1 MGTNPALE
9 IGPGKSLRASREFL
23 ARPSVQEISQAWA
36 VRWTQNTLAAVTSSP
51 WWAFVVVILA
61 IACVGYADSKAQ
73 DVSLGYLYILP
84 LSFSAILLSRP
95 ITFALVAACIF
106 LHDLVGPPIHHI
118 PARILHNVDALIG
131 FIFVVLIL
139 QLFVA
144 QRNSL
149 NDLARHQRD
158 ELLKEVELAAEVQR
172 MFLPNGDP
180 HAAGFEIAG
189 AMHPARVVGGDYFDY
204 VVRPDGRLRL
214 VIADVS
220 GKGVSAA
227 LLMSATAAAVRL
239 ETNEPRKLCEVAKH
253 LNDEL
258 YAMQDG
264 GRFVTVLLGEID
276 TRSGRLTY
284 INCGHNPPLLL
295 RRDRSEVQWLR
306 ASCTPVGLSSELNC
320 RLEDIALAPSDIL
333 VCYTDGVTEASDAAG
348 QEFGAERLL
357 NVVREHSSSTPREIC
372 DQLYSS
378 VTEFTR
384 RDSLDDDLTV
394 MVVKLKED
402 PESLS
407 FQAFSD

>member
-1 MGTNPALE
+1 
-9 IGPGKSLRASREFL
+9 
-23 ARPSVQEISQAWA
+23 
-36 VRWTQNTLAAVTSSP
+36 
-51 WWAFVVVILA
+51 
-61 IACVGYADSKAQ
+61 
-73 DVSLGYLYILP
+73 
-84 LSFSAILLSRP
+84 
-95 ITFALVAACIF
+95 
-106 LHDLVGPPIHHI
+106 
-118 PARILHNVDALIG
+118 
-131 FIFVVLIL
+131 L